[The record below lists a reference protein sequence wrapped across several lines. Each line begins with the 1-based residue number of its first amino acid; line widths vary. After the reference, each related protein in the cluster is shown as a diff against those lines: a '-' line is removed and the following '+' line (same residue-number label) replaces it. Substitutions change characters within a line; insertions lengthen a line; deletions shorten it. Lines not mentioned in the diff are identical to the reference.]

1 MRAPIPQKN
10 ETLVEDV
17 PAFGMFCIQYTIQLA
32 CNSTFVLLFLGL
44 HSYEV

>member
-17 PAFGMFCIQYTIQLA
+17 PAFGMFCYKCTVQLA
-32 CNSTFVLLFLGL
+32 CYSTFVLLFLGL
-44 HSYEV
+44 HS